1 MYQWKWVLVKDI
13 CIKNRI
19 VTYKL
24 RNLYVTLRFL
34 HKKRAHHDDTP
45 FDLIF

>member
-1 MYQWKWVLVKDI
+1 MYQWKWVLGKDI

-24 RNLYVTLRFL
+24 RNLYVTFCFL
-34 HKKRAHHDDTP
+34 HKKERITTIRP
-45 FDLIF
+45 